1 VPFQT
6 TDYVRWAD
14 VDLAGI
20 MRYDAYLR
28 LVDVAETDFFRAIGA
43 PIGAM
48 AERLGVWLPRK
59 TMRLD
64 FHAPARLD
72 DALRL
77 DVSIPRIGRTSVV
90 FRVDVVSAADGAPRA
105 TAELV
110 LVCVGKADFA
120 KRDLPAELVDKLAP
134 YVLGARREAT
144 PRISADGRG

>member
-1 VPFQT
+1 VPSFST
-6 TDYVRWAD
+6 PEFVRWAD

-77 DVSIPRIGRTSVV
+77 DVSIPRVGRTSVV
-90 FRVDVVSAADGAPRA
+90 FRVDVVSAGDGAPRA
-105 TAELV
+105 TIELV
-110 LVCVGKADFA
+110 LVCVGRDDFV
-120 KRDLPAELVDKLAP
+120 KRPLPAELVEKVGP
-134 YVLGARREAT
+134 YTITAG
-144 PRISADGRG
+144 

>member
-1 VPFQT
+1 VPFQIT
-6 TDYVRWAD
+6 EYVRWAD

-77 DVSIPRIGRTSVV
+77 DVSIPRVGRTSIV
-90 FRVDVVSAADGAPRA
+90 FRVDVANADDGAPRA

-110 LVCVGKADFA
+110 LVCVGRDDFA
-120 KRDLPAELVDKLAP
+120 KRALPAELVEKLAP
-134 YVLGARREAT
+134 FALEEVASDA
-144 PRISADGRG
+144 ADLRGCRG

>member
-1 VPFQT
+1 VTSFSTPEF
-6 TDYVRWAD
+6 VRWAD

-77 DVSIPRIGRTSVV
+77 EVSIPRVGRTSLV
-90 FRVDVVSAADGAPRA
+90 FRVDVVSADDGAPRA

-110 LVCVGKADFA
+110 LVCVGKEDFA
-120 KRDLPAELVDKLAP
+120 KRPLPPELVEKVTP
-134 YVLGARREAT
+134 YALEEARSGA
-144 PRISADGRG
+144 AD

>member
-1 VPFQT
+1 MATFST
-6 TDYVRWAD
+6 REFVRWAD

-48 AERLGVWLPRK
+48 AEHLGVWLPRK

-77 DVSIPRIGRTSVV
+77 EVSVPRVGRTSLV
-90 FRVDVVSAADGAPRA
+90 FRVDVVSADDGAPRA

-110 LVCVGKADFA
+110 LVCVGKEDFA
-120 KRDLPAELVDKLAP
+120 KRPLPAELVAKVRPYALEEASSGAAP
-134 YVLGARREAT
+134 
-144 PRISADGRG
+144 